1 MDYIAKKAWKERSLN
16 NHCKAVTH
24 FSFFA
29 ISESSVMA
37 NQGISL
43 HCTIINHVLHRVYT
57 CYNERVSLQNSVLS
71 IEWVLTDTRKHTR
84 TGVCLEAAAAYF
96 HLVVNDY
103 FVIKVTFA
111 ASRYLLP
118 WVLNFVIHIYI
129 FLKSSWSPMFLSL
142 ATQGLKTPALVYRL
156 PTISHSPIIKIL
168 TLQSAI
174 KINEIKSF
182 YFSHWLSKTTCLT
195 WNTFLILLIFS
206 VNYVRE
212 I

>member
-1 MDYIAKKAWKERSLN
+1 MDYIAKKARKERSLN

-29 ISESSVMA
+29 ISENSVML
-37 NQGISL
+37 IKESL
-43 HCTIINHVLHRVYT
+43 HCTINHVLHRVYT
-57 CYNERVSLQNSVLS
+57 CYNERASLQNSVLS
-71 IEWVLTDTRKHTR
+71 VEWVLTDTHKHTR

-111 ASRYLLP
+111 TSRYLLP

-142 ATQGLKTPALVYRL
+142 ATQGLKTPVLVYRL
-156 PTISHSPIIKIL
+156 PTINYSPIIKIL

-174 KINEIKSF
+174 KINEIKAFVSITDF
-182 YFSHWLSKTTCLT
+182 QKQH
-195 WNTFLILLIFS
+195 
-206 VNYVRE
+206 V
-212 I
+212 